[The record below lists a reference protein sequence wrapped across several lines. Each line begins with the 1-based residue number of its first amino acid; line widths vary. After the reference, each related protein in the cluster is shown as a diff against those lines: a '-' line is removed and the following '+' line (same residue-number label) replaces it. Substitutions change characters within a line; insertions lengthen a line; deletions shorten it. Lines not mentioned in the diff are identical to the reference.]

1 MGKKCKA
8 NTNSGEACAGYA
20 LAGGDY
26 CYTHDPAR
34 AAERAAAR
42 KKGGQNRKTPHAGNT
57 DQLPGKVRSLAEVLQ
72 VLDYTL
78 TETVLQENSIARNRL
93 LVAICAEYTNA
104 IKTGELE
111 ARMIALEMILKTR
124 EAK

>member
-1 MGKKCKA
+1 MGIKCKA
-8 NTNSGEACAGYA
+8 TTASGEACAGYA
-20 LAGGDY
+20 LAGGVY

-42 KKGGQNRKTPHAGNT
+42 KKGGHNRQTPHRGEYSGP
-57 DQLPGKVRSLAEVLQ
+57 QQVRSLADVLQ

-78 TETVLQENSIARNRL
+78 SETLALENGITRGRL

-111 ARMIALEMILKTR
+111 NRLQALEGILKAR
-124 EAK
+124 DAK